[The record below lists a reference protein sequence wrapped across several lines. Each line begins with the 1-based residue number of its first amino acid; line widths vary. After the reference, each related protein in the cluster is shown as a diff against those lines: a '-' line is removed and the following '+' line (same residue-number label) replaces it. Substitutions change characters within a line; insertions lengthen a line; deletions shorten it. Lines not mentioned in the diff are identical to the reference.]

1 MFSVRFCSGFMRP
14 GLENMFYPV
23 LNYRF
28 FVSCCY
34 QGAGLGRF
42 VEDLVRSWFHRSQ
55 EQTDDR
61 ASSRREERVEV
72 ITERRVEASTN
83 NCTSYRKWRLDVLC
97 WCSAN
102 LNLTPSKLCIGI
114 VPIKLKLP
122 SSLVYG
128 RWRQQSYFSQ
138 RHMLSM
144 RLCNSYVLYRLYLF
158 IHYAHI

>member
-1 MFSVRFCSGFMRP
+1 MRP

-28 FVSCCY
+28 FASCYY
-34 QGAGLGRF
+34 QRAGRGRF
-42 VEDLVRSWFHRSQ
+42 VEDLVHSWFHRSQ
-55 EQTDDR
+55 EQTDGW
-61 ASSRREERVEV
+61 ASSRGEERVEV

-102 LNLTPSKLCIGI
+102 LNHIPSKPILCIGI

-128 RWRQQSYFSQ
+128 RWRQQSYFSH

-144 RLCNSYVLYRLYLF
+144 RLCNSYVL
-158 IHYAHI
+158 